1 MSKPQRQTRRK
12 QGNQVA
18 AGASQASQFWKG
30 ATVAVLAEAQG
41 VQPVRNPKE
50 LWGDFWP
57 EDESLDAF
65 VEAIR
70 ESRRRD
76 AA

>member
-1 MSKPQRQTRRK
+1 MSKPLRQARRK
-12 QGNQVA
+12 RSEGTEPGA
-18 AGASQASQFWKG
+18 AGFWKG
-30 ATVAVLAEAQG
+30 ATVGELAEAQG
-41 VQPVRNPKE
+41 VQPVKDPNE

-57 EDESLDAF
+57 EDQSLDAF

-70 ESRRRD
+70 ESRRQD

>member
-1 MSKPQRQTRRK
+1 MVVSQVWDIQTSAESE
-12 QGNQVA
+12 GAEPGA
-18 AGASQASQFWKG
+18 AGFWKG
-30 ATVAVLAEAQG
+30 ATVEELAEAQG
-41 VQPVRNPKE
+41 VQPVEDPNT